1 MDRKMEIIKD
11 MRKAAKE
18 NKCILCGQEADA
30 IIGAQVKK
38 KGKKTNRALAFCDS
52 CLDGITESLIKR
64 MIYQAIEKGKLEDF
78 VEGMEIAEDCGDEGC
93 PIHGKKGVKRG
104 RERDSDEG
112 VAYN

>member
-1 MDRKMEIIKD
+1 
-11 MRKAAKE
+11 
-18 NKCILCGQEADA
+18 
-30 IIGAQVKK
+30 
-38 KGKKTNRALAFCDS
+38 
-52 CLDGITESLIKR
+52 